1 MSELYDKT
9 YNPDVLSC
17 LANLSN
23 DEVFTPP
30 EVANQML
37 DMLPK
42 EIWSDSNATFLDP
55 ACKSGVFLREIAKRL
70 IKGLEDEILD
80 LDERL
85 EHIFRNQLHGVAITE
100 LTSLLSRRSLYCS
113 KYPNSKYSVVEF
125 DSAEGNI
132 RFRRCNHI
140 WVNHRCKHCGASQE
154 EYDRGDRLET
164 HAYEFIH
171 QEDPRG
177 MFPMKFDVVVGN
189 PPYMLGDGSGA
200 STDAAAPIYQKF
212 VEQAKKLNPRYLTMI
227 IPSRWM
233 VGGRSVLNQF
243 RESMREDTRISR
255 LFDYEDASSCFPGVH
270 IDGGVCYFL
279 WNRDYN
285 GPVDYH
291 YITALGNELVSK
303 RSLATNTK
311 YIIRDSRLFSVL
323 DKLGNFTPFSEIV
336 SKTKPFGIRK
346 YLFNEPSRYPA
357 SKLSEQPFDGSV
369 KIYGVKGVKGGA
381 KRKVG
386 YITRETVAAGEADID
401 AFKLFFTTSYST
413 NAVVPPEIIK
423 GYPGEVCTETFLEVG
438 PFASEEEM
446 LNCKAYMETNLFRF
460 LLFFGKGTMQVN
472 QSVFDYY
479 STNRF

>member
-1 MSELYDKT
+1 
-9 YNPDVLSC
+9 
-17 LANLSN
+17 
-23 DEVFTPP
+23 
-30 EVANQML
+30 
-37 DMLPK
+37 
-42 EIWSDSNATFLDP
+42 
-55 ACKSGVFLREIAKRL
+55 
-70 IKGLEDEILD
+70 
-80 LDERL
+80 
-85 EHIFRNQLHGVAITE
+85 
-100 LTSLLSRRSLYCS
+100 
-113 KYPNSKYSVVEF
+113 
-125 DSAEGNI
+125 
-132 RFRRCNHI
+132 
-140 WVNHRCKHCGASQE
+140 
-154 EYDRGDRLET
+154 
-164 HAYEFIH
+164 
-171 QEDPRG
+171 
-177 MFPMKFDVVVGN
+177 MKFDVDVGN

-472 QSVFDYY
+472 QSVFDYIPLIDFKRAWTDEELLEKY
-479 STNRF
+479 SFEQSDILFINSIVSGGRGGAEE